1 MDTSVGYYQA
11 PRPPRVPLDEV
22 LIKLYPEGYHE
33 EFQADGINVGAGGIS
48 MRSSVLPEVG
58 ATMRCEFESPSGG
71 SPIQMTGR
79 VVWAH
84 QSGPYVGEFGIR
96 FTQLSDL
103 DQSRIE
109 ALIQRWRRAST
120 VAPTVRLQLEGVE
133 SPIVAEVKSETDAA
147 LSVEQPLPFLSI
159 GTQVRNETVGRLG
172 HLEGVDLRLDDKTP
186 RLVLSIGYELDR
198 PKGRTPQPRI
208 VTHEAERAP
217 APASPVELIPDEDD
231 LDTLRDDDDLALPRD
246 DLKQHLDAAAAL
258 LKRYARSFR
267 TTANESILPWLSTSV
282 KRTLVVGRRF
292 ATALK
297 GRLGERPRRK
307 QVPQSRAARDHLKN
321 TKRSHRRS
329 LWVAFGVALLAVAG
343 GFGYDLVADTE
354 ADEAPASTLPDALK
368 QTVPEEV
375 VQAEEPAVKVSPQ
388 APEEAAPTDL
398 QGPKAEPIEGTSFG
412 AEEVPRAETYVLRM
426 SNPVERME
434 GVREQDGFSVT
445 IPGSLS
451 LSRAGPIA
459 AAHPDVE
466 RAVILNRGEFSELT
480 IRFVAGRRPA
490 YRVEAKG
497 PKLRIQIAR

>member
-33 EFQADGINVGAGGIS
+33 EFQADGINVGPGGIS

-58 ATMRCEFESPSGG
+58 ATMRCEFESPSGCA
-71 SPIQMTGR
+71 PIQMTGR

-96 FTQLSDL
+96 FTELSDV

-133 SPIVAEVKSETDAA
+133 SPIVAEVKSETDEA

-159 GTQVRNETVGRLG
+159 GTQVRNECVGRLG
-172 HLEGVDLRLDDKTP
+172 HLEGVDLKLDDKTP
-186 RLVLSIGYELDR
+186 RLVLSIGYVLDS
-198 PKGRTPQPRI
+198 PGVTQQPRI
-208 VTHEAERAP
+208 VTREPERARALP
-217 APASPVELIPDEDD
+217 RPIEPIPDPDD
-231 LDTLRDDDDLALPRD
+231 LDTLRDEDDLALPRD
-246 DLKQHLDAAAAL
+246 DLRQHLEAAAAL
-258 LKRYARSFR
+258 LKRYAGSVR
-267 TTANESILPWLSTSV
+267 TTTNDTILPRVSTTA

-292 ATALK
+292 ATALR

-321 TKRSHRRS
+321 TKRSHWRS
-329 LWVAFGVALLAVAG
+329 LWVALAVALLAVAG
-343 GFGYDLVADTE
+343 GFGYDLLAGTE
-354 ADEAPASTLPDALK
+354 
-368 QTVPEEV
+368 
-375 VQAEEPAVKVSPQ
+375 AEEPPSTPANTTEEIVAEDFVQGQDSAAAEVGPE
-388 APEEAAPTDL
+388 APKEATLTDA
-398 QGPKAEPIEGTSFG
+398 QGPTAEPVEGSSFG
-412 AEEVPRAETYVLRM
+412 AEQVPRAETYVLRM

-490 YRVEAKG
+490 YRVDAKG
-497 PKLRIQIAR
+497 PTLRIQIAR